1 MNFIKTNLVKLLFIF
16 LVLEGCSSSRLNDKI
31 IIHKNEVYEDGRLLS
46 NSPVNFIITTQSN
59 KKFLGIPFGKIL
71 YESSSINPS
80 DKFDLWI
87 NKKENRRKNLEK
99 LISNKQI
106 NALNNYT
113 SKFNEWLRNTGEP
126 PAFLKKN
133 EIEISKKRIAQYY
146 KNLGYY
152 DVNVSVESKKIKE
165 KKIILKYKIEPNQK
179 YLIESI
185 TAEIESP
192 QLKTLYDDNI
202 KNQIIIKGE
211 PFEINKFEKERERLF
226 LLFKNNGI
234 YNFQQNSIQ
243 FTAAIDS
250 TGNDLNIPVKIKIEN
265 IKQRLNDSLIG
276 IPYKKYKIEDVLVFI
291 DNSKNEFTKFTDS
304 INYKDFRI
312 YSKGKLKFK
321 PQSITSGINV
331 KKGKFYSDE
340 DRNLTF
346 RYFNNLKNFKYPSIN
361 YELSP
366 NKESLIASIYLNPKE
381 RFSLGFDLDLSH
393 SNIQDFGFGIGGGLG
408 IRNLFSGTEILELNL
423 KNTLGAS
430 RDIAQ
435 SDDQF
440 FNLFEL
446 GADLKLTVPR
456 ILAPFNKKELV
467 PSIMSP
473 KTQIILGTTLQ
484 ENIGLDK
491 QFFTGTYQFDWEPKN
506 EKKIQFK
513 LIELEFVNN
522 RNLTNYFNVYKN
534 SYDRLNKIAKQYNS
548 KTEILNE
555 NGDLLIPNG
564 TSDFINNVLNNET
577 ILTIDDE
584 DYKTINTIKERY
596 DRLTANNLILGSSF
610 NVNLNSQKSIFDENF
625 YQLRWKVE
633 WIGNLLNQF
642 LKLTNSNKN
651 NLGQNILGGVSP
663 SQYIKTELD
672 YIKHWSFGRERVL
685 AFHAFTGFAIPYGN
699 SNNIPFSRS
708 YFSGGANDNRAW
720 KAYKLGPGSSN
731 NINDFNEANF
741 KLAFNLEYR
750 FAITGSLKGG
760 LFVDLGNIWNL
771 WDDVE
776 SDDIKFN
783 GFEDLSEIAIG
794 SGFGIRY
801 DFDFFVFRFDTGFK
815 TYNPSLEINNRWWSE
830 YNFKNAVFNIGIN
843 YPF

>member
-16 LVLEGCSSSRLNDKI
+16 LVLESCSSSRLNDKI
-31 IIHKNEVYEDGRLLS
+31 IIDKNEVYEDGRLLS

-71 YESSSINPS
+71 YESSSTNPS
-80 DKFDLWI
+80 DKLDLWI

-99 LISNKQI
+99 IISNKQI

-113 SKFNEWLRNTGEP
+113 SKFNEWLRKTGEP

-133 EIEISKKRIAQYY
+133 EIEISKKRIVQYY

-152 DVNVSVESKKIKE
+152 DVNVSIDSKKLKE
-165 KKIILKYKIEPNQK
+165 KKIILKYKIKPNQK

-202 KNQIIIKGE
+202 KNQLIIKGE

-250 TGNDLNIPVKIKIEN
+250 SGNDLNIPVKIKIEN

-276 IPYKKYKIEDVLVFI
+276 IPYKKYKIEEVLVFI
-291 DNSKNEFTKFTDS
+291 DDSKNDFTKFTDS

-321 PQSITSGINV
+321 PKSITSGINV
-331 KKGKFYSDE
+331 KKGKLYSDE

-361 YELSP
+361 YKLSP

-456 ILAPFNKKELV
+456 ILVPFNKKELV

-491 QFFTGTYQFDWEPKN
+491 QFFTGTYQFDWKPKN

-522 RNLTNYFNVYKN
+522 RNLTNYFNVYRN
-534 SYDRLNKIAKQYNS
+534 SYDRLNKIAKQYNG

-564 TSDFINNVLNNET
+564 TSDFINHVLNNET

-633 WIGNLLNQF
+633 WIGNLINQF

-651 NLGQNILGGVSP
+651 NLDQNILGGVSP

-760 LFVDLGNIWNL
+760 LFIDLGNIWNL

-783 GFEDLSEIAIG
+783 GLEDLSEIAIG

-815 TYNPSLEINNRWWSE
+815 TYNPSLEINDRWLSE

>member
-1 MNFIKTNLVKLLFIF
+1 M
-16 LVLEGCSSSRLNDKI
+16 
-31 IIHKNEVYEDGRLLS
+31 YEDGRLLS

-99 LISNKQI
+99 IISNKQI

-126 PAFLKKN
+126 PAFLNKN
-133 EIEISKKRIAQYY
+133 EIEISKKRIVQYY

-152 DVNVSVESKKIKE
+152 DVNVSVDSKKIKE

-234 YNFQQNSIQ
+234 YNFQQNSVQ

-250 TGNDLNIPVKIKIEN
+250 SGNDLNIPVKIKIEN

-291 DNSKNEFTKFTDS
+291 DNSKNDFTKFTDS

-346 RYFNNLKNFKYPSIN
+346 RYFNNLKNFNYPSIN

-491 QFFTGTYQFDWEPKN
+491 QFFTGTYQFDWEPKS

-522 RNLTNYFNVYKN
+522 RNLTNYFNVYRN

>member
-1 MNFIKTNLVKLLFIF
+1 M
-16 LVLEGCSSSRLNDKI
+16 
-31 IIHKNEVYEDGRLLS
+31 
-46 NSPVNFIITTQSN
+46 
-59 KKFLGIPFGKIL
+59 
-71 YESSSINPS
+71 
-80 DKFDLWI
+80 
-87 NKKENRRKNLEK
+87 
-99 LISNKQI
+99 
-106 NALNNYT
+106 
-113 SKFNEWLRNTGEP
+113 
-126 PAFLKKN
+126 
-133 EIEISKKRIAQYY
+133 
-146 KNLGYY
+146 
-152 DVNVSVESKKIKE
+152 
-165 KKIILKYKIEPNQK
+165 
-179 YLIESI
+179 
-185 TAEIESP
+185 
-192 QLKTLYDDNI
+192 
-202 KNQIIIKGE
+202 
-211 PFEINKFEKERERLF
+211 
-226 LLFKNNGI
+226 
-234 YNFQQNSIQ
+234 
-243 FTAAIDS
+243 
-250 TGNDLNIPVKIKIEN
+250 
-265 IKQRLNDSLIG
+265 
-276 IPYKKYKIEDVLVFI
+276 
-291 DNSKNEFTKFTDS
+291 
-304 INYKDFRI
+304 
-312 YSKGKLKFK
+312 
-321 PQSITSGINV
+321 
-331 KKGKFYSDE
+331 
-340 DRNLTF
+340 
-346 RYFNNLKNFKYPSIN
+346 
-361 YELSP
+361 
-366 NKESLIASIYLNPKE
+366 
-381 RFSLGFDLDLSH
+381 
-393 SNIQDFGFGIGGGLG
+393 
-408 IRNLFSGTEILELNL
+408 FSGTEILELNL

-491 QFFTGTYQFDWEPKN
+491 QFFTGTYQFDWEPKS

-522 RNLTNYFNVYKN
+522 RNLTNYFNVYRN

-564 TSDFINNVLNNET
+564 TSDFINDVLNNET

-783 GFEDLSEIAIG
+783 GLEDLSEIAIG

>member
-71 YESSSINPS
+71 YESSSTNPN

-87 NKKENRRKNLEK
+87 NKKENRRKYLEK
-99 LISNKQI
+99 IISNKQI
-106 NALNNYT
+106 NALKNYT

-126 PAFLKKN
+126 PAFLNKN
-133 EIEISKKRIAQYY
+133 EIEISKKRIVQYY

-152 DVNVSVESKKIKE
+152 DVNVSVDSKKIKE

-192 QLKTLYDDNI
+192 ELKTLYDDNI

-234 YNFQQNSIQ
+234 YNFQQNSVQ

-250 TGNDLNIPVKIKIEN
+250 SGNDLNIPVKIKIEN
-265 IKQRLNDSLIG
+265 IKQRLNDNLIG
-276 IPYKKYKIEDVLVFI
+276 VPYKKYKIEDVLVFI
-291 DNSKNEFTKFTDS
+291 DNSKNDFTKFTDS

-346 RYFNNLKNFKYPSIN
+346 RYFNNLKNFNYPSIN

-491 QFFTGTYQFDWEPKN
+491 QFFTGTYQFDWEPKS

-522 RNLTNYFNVYKN
+522 RNLTNYFNVYRN

-564 TSDFINNVLNNET
+564 TSDFINDVLNNET

-633 WIGNLLNQF
+633 WIGNLINQF

-776 SDDIKFN
+776 SDEIKFN
-783 GFEDLSEIAIG
+783 GLEDLSEIAIG

-815 TYNPSLEINNRWWSE
+815 TFNPSLEINNRWWSE